1 MLGVKVKN
9 IKFKNEYTL
18 EELYNAIKDRSFSAG
33 TPSLTKHGMNVV
45 ITFPP
50 LDRQNQVW
58 IMKVGLKERSSKF
71 SIQKG
76 EQAGLGNTAGN
87 MAINELTGGIFGI
100 FSCFGKNVKKC
111 EQLVEATAKELETMN
126 L

>member
-18 EELYNAIKDRSFSAG
+18 EEFYDAIKGQGFSAG
-33 TPSLTKHGMNVV
+33 TPSLTKHGMSTV

-58 IMKVGLKERSSKF
+58 IMKAGLKEHSSKF
-71 SIQKG
+71 SVQKC
-76 EQAGLGNTAGN
+76 EQAGVVVGNR
-87 MAINELTGGIFGI
+87 LPRP
-100 FSCFGKNVKKC
+100 
-111 EQLVEATAKELETMN
+111 LVYAPRGRGFL

>member
-1 MLGVKVKN
+1 MLGVKIKN
-9 IKFKNEYTL
+9 VKFKKKYTS
-18 EELYNAIKDRSFSAG
+18 EDLYNAIRDQRFSAG

-58 IMKVGLKERSSKF
+58 VIKTGLKERSSKF
-71 SIQKG
+71 SVQKC
-76 EQAGLGNTAGN
+76 EQAGLGNAATN

-100 FSCFGKNVKKC
+100 FSGFGKNVKKC
-111 EQLVEATAKELETMN
+111 EQLVETTAKELETMD

>member
-9 IKFKNEYTL
+9 VKCKNEYTL
-18 EELYNAIKDRSFSAG
+18 EEFYDAIKGQRFSAG

-76 EQAGLGNTAGN
+76 EQAGLGNVAGN

>member
-18 EELYNAIKDRSFSAG
+18 EELYNAIKDQSFSAG

-71 SIQKG
+71 SI
-76 EQAGLGNTAGN
+76 
-87 MAINELTGGIFGI
+87 
-100 FSCFGKNVKKC
+100 
-111 EQLVEATAKELETMN
+111 
-126 L
+126 